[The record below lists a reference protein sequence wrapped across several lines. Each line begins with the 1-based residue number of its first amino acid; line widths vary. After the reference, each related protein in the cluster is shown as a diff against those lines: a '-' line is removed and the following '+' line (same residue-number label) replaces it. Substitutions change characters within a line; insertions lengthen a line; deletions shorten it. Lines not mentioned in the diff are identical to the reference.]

1 MTLRVLAAGDNFV
14 LSSLL
19 ERAVLDQVP
28 DAQVS
33 TVDFEW
39 PDVPFGRVAEVD
51 EATGTEDEMI
61 AALRGHDVLVTQM
74 GAVTERVL
82 RECPDLKL
90 VAVSRGGPINVNIP
104 AATEAGVAVC
114 HAPGR
119 NATATAEMTIAL
131 MLAVLRRVPETHAH
145 TATGEWRGDYYR
157 YERCGLE
164 LEGTPVGLVGFGAIG
179 SRVAKV
185 LAAFGAEV
193 MVYDPYADPTLL
205 GDAEHVAEL
214 DELLRRSRVLTLH
227 ARVTEETRG
236 LIGARE
242 LALLPSG
249 SYLVNAARGTL
260 LDYPATVAA
269 LKSGHLAG
277 AAFDTYAV
285 EPIPAGDGLLSAPNV
300 VMTPHIAGASKA
312 VAEKAARIVAAEVGR
327 FARGEEL
334 ANCSNPEATEVH
346 RVHRR

>member
-19 ERAVLDQVP
+19 KNAVLEEVP
-28 DAQVS
+28 DAEVS
-33 TVDFEW
+33 TVDFPW
-39 PDVPFGRVAEVD
+39 PDVPFGEVAEVD

-61 AALRGHDVLVTQM
+61 SALRGHDVLVTQM

-114 HAPGR
+114 YAPGR

-145 TATGEWRGDYYR
+145 TANGEWRGDYYR

-164 LEGTPVGLVGFGAIG
+164 LEGTPVGLVGYGAIG

-185 LAAFGAEV
+185 LTAFGAEV
-193 MVYDPYADPTLL
+193 LVYDPYADPSLPGLVHDLDDLL
-205 GDAEHVAEL
+205 T
-214 DELLRRSRVLTLH
+214 RSRILTLH
-227 ARVTEETRG
+227 ARVTEETEG
-236 LIGARE
+236 LIGLRE
-242 LALLPSG
+242 LSLLPRG
-249 SYLVNAARGTL
+249 SYVVNAARGAL
-260 LDYPATVAA
+260 LDYSAVVEA
-269 LKSGHLAG
+269 LHDGHLAG

-285 EPIPAGDGLLSAPNV
+285 EPIPSGDALLKAPNV

-334 ANCSNPEATEVH
+334 ANCSNPEVRDVH
-346 RVHRR
+346 RS